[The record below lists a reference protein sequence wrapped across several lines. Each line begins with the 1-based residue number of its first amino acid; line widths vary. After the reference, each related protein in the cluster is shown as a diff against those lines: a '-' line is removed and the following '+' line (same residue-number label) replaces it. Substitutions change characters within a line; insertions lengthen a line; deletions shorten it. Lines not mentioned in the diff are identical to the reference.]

1 MNRIL
6 ITGASG
12 FLGGAIA
19 RSKQLKSQNLILNGR
34 TFTDSNISKY
44 GQLFTGDLSSKATF
58 HQLKDEHIDIIIN
71 CASKSS
77 PWGTYRSFHKA
88 NVLSQ
93 ENLISFAEA
102 KKVKKF
108 IYISSPSIFFDYSD
122 QINIPNDQEGPSSFV
137 NSYAK
142 TKYIAEQR
150 LKESSLN
157 YAILRP
163 RAIIG
168 ARDRVIM
175 PRLIK
180 AAAAGRLK
188 IFGDGLNLVDLTPL
202 DNLVKLICKLALQST
217 PLPNKAYNI
226 SNGRAIPL
234 WPYINDTLEQLGYPR
249 VSKKVNRNLGL
260 AIGHGIELYHRWFK
274 PETEPVL
281 TKYSV
286 GTLSYSFSFNIE
298 EARKELNYEPRQ
310 TIEEALGEFINW
322 YKSNSHG
329 NQTL

>member
-19 RSKQLKSQNLILNGR
+19 RSKKLEGQSLILNGR

-44 GQLFTGDLSSKATF
+44 GQLLKGDLSSESTF

-77 PWGTYRSFHKA
+77 PWGTYRSFHQA
-88 NVLSQ
+88 NVISQ
-93 ENLISFAEA
+93 ENLISLAEA
-102 KKVKKF
+102 KKVKKY

-122 QINIPNDQEGPSSFV
+122 QINIPNDRKEPTSFV

-142 TKYIAEQR
+142 TKYIAEQK
-150 LKESSLN
+150 LKKSSLN
-157 YAILRP
+157 YTILRP

-175 PRLIK
+175 PRLIN

-188 IFGDGLNLVDLTPL
+188 IFGNGLNVVDLTPIN
-202 DNLVKLICKLALQST
+202 NLVNLICKLALQST

-234 WPYINDTLEQLGYPR
+234 WPYINDTLEQIGYPR
-249 VSKKVNRNLGL
+249 VRKKVNRRLGL
-260 AIGHGIELYHRWFK
+260 AIGQGIELYHRWFK
-274 PETEPVL
+274 PEKEPVL

-298 EARKELNYEPRQ
+298 EAIKELNFEPRQ
-310 TIEEALGEFINW
+310 NIEEALGDFIKW
-322 YKSNSHG
+322 YQSEIHG
-329 NQTL
+329 NNTL